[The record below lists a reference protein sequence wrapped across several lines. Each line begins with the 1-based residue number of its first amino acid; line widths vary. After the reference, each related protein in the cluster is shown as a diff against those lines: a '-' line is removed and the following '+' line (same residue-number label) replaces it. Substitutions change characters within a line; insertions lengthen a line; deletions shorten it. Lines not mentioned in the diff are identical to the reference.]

1 MTNRKLSRDDMFNY
15 IVNHETTE
23 PEALSL
29 TADMEFPP
37 RYYQVNAVRTAV
49 DYLGVGFR
57 RLLYVSPTGSGKT
70 VLARMTATSNE
81 IRDALGI
88 NEKIKANPDY
98 KVRVLMI
105 AGAERLLTQ
114 ARDTFEGCDDV
125 ELITHSAFMEVPQH
139 IVDEGWDLTFIDEAH
154 HEAMTSIQK
163 LLDVVAEKPIFG
175 LTATPDRGDGL
186 MLKFERFIY
195 AITKE
200 EAIRR
205 KFISVPSINSIIDSS
220 GSNKLDIAKQVMELY
235 GDEMGQTIVYFKT
248 QKECRAFHEFLVELG
263 YKSHFL
269 KNEDNMDSVI
279 KSFERKEIQFLI
291 NCQKLGEGVD
301 IKGCTDVFLARQF
314 NSKAEKEQYI
324 GRSIRIDSKSVTWE
338 FVSPFKNNILAKD
351 LFRVVLYHRL
361 IYKQKGDWYENYLEK
376 NNPEDIY
383 DYEYLDQVA

>member
-1 MTNRKLSRDDMFNY
+1 MTNRNLSREDMFNY
-15 IVNHETTE
+15 IVNHETSDPE
-23 PEALSL
+23 PLSL
-29 TADMEFPP
+29 TAEMEFPA
-37 RYYQVNAVRTAV
+37 RYYQINAVRTAA
-49 DYLGVGFR
+49 DYLSVGFR

-81 IRDALGI
+81 IRDVLGI
-88 NEKIKANPDY
+88 NDKIKANPDY

-114 ARDTFEGCDDV
+114 ARDTFEGCDDI

-139 IVDEGWDLTFIDEAH
+139 VVDEGWDLTFIDEAH

-195 AITKE
+195 AITKD

-205 KFISVPSINSIIDSS
+205 KFIAVPSINSIIDSS
-220 GSNKLDIAKQVMELY
+220 GSDKLDIAKQVMELY

-248 QKECRAFHEFLVELG
+248 QKECRAFHEFLIGLG

-269 KNEDNMDSVI
+269 KNEDNMNEII
-279 KSFERKEIQFLI
+279 KCFELGEIQFLI

-324 GRSIRIDSKSVTWE
+324 GRSIRIDSESFTWE
-338 FVSPFKNNILAKD
+338 FVSPFKNNILAID
-351 LFRVVLYHRL
+351 LFRVVIYHRL
-361 IYKQKGDWYENYLEK
+361 IYKQKGDWYEHYLQQNK
-376 NNPEDIY
+376 LEDIY
-383 DYEYLDQVA
+383 DHEYLDKVA